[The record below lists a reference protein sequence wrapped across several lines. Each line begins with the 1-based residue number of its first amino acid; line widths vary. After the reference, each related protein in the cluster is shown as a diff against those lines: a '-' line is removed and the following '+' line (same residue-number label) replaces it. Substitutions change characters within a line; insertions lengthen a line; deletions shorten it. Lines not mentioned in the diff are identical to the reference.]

1 MIALVHTSAARRVK
15 DMLSYLQLVSN
26 PSYTPALLRVLN
38 VPKRGIGDKT
48 QRDIVSAGTSGG
60 GGGGKKGASASA
72 WGVCLQLAQ
81 GRTVVKMTDAQRKG
95 IKALV
100 LLVKEA
106 RKKADEV
113 RRPSSARCRRRARSS
128 RADADFAQMALTHR
142 APTSP
147 TSSTSS
153 ASARRTDNG
162 STRRTRPTRPSG
174 GRTSRSSRCV
184 RARPLLR
191 PSLFPQDPRLS

>member
-48 QRDIVSAGTSGG
+48 LRDIVSAGPSA

-113 RRPSSARCRRRARSS
+113 RRPFSARRRRRARSS
-128 RADADFAQMALTHR
+128 RADADWPQTALTHR

-147 TSSTSS
+147 TSST
-153 ASARRTDNG
+153 
-162 STRRTRPTRPSG
+162 
-174 GRTSRSSRCV
+174 
-184 RARPLLR
+184 
-191 PSLFPQDPRLS
+191 